1 MIGNKSRHTATDSSA
16 HIHQCT
22 VVHIIHAG
30 QRRII
35 TVGHGNGHRGLAACC
50 KAGDGNIIQ
59 LVLFNIRIGRR
70 IGQFAHC
77 QTRAGFRRHADTGA
91 IIREGLGRRHGHRLR
106 AIIGVS
112 ISGNNVLEIGSVTIT
127 IRISGMGAGT
137 LQHMRAIRIIAADG
151 NLVARDLKCRHGEGA
166 VSVGVILIVADITG
180 VHISEVQRLL
190 HESGRTA
197 VGHIKGVAFFQIDGR
212 SAKESIMILG
222 MVMAEQEDNVQF
234 LRGSVDR
241 IKNRLGVPCSTIM
254 CNARTGVQRNMRNHK
269 NRFIVTG
276 LNLRIKICS
285 KTRCQRPAVAQT
297 AIICCIIVLIQ
308 YIYAV
313 IVGIIRTGGGNAAN
327 LTVVVAL
334 NEYLVNI

>member
-1 MIGNKSRHTATDSSA
+1 
-16 HIHQCT
+16 
-22 VVHIIHAG
+22 
-30 QRRII
+30 
-35 TVGHGNGHRGLAACC
+35 
-50 KAGDGNIIQ
+50 
-59 LVLFNIRIGRR
+59 
-70 IGQFAHC
+70 
-77 QTRAGFRRHADTGA
+77 
-91 IIREGLGRRHGHRLR
+91 
-106 AIIGVS
+106 
-112 ISGNNVLEIGSVTIT
+112 
-127 IRISGMGAGT
+127 
-137 LQHMRAIRIIAADG
+137 
-151 NLVARDLKCRHGEGA
+151 
-166 VSVGVILIVADITG
+166 
-180 VHISEVQRLL
+180 
-190 HESGRTA
+190 
-197 VGHIKGVAFFQIDGR
+197 
-212 SAKESIMILG
+212 MILG

-334 NEYLVNI
+334 NEYLVNILAKVLSDAVTQCIQAIGRRSRTVFAGVIVVTAADKTISLGIAAGFYLLEDSLYRCNTGSMVRRCAALILEIRASHHNGRVFFTARGKYTCRQQ